1 MAKSSGGETA
11 LNRALHILD
20 VFSLDAPFLS
30 LSQIARR
37 ADMPVSTTQRIVKEL
52 VTQGLLDPV
61 EERRYR
67 LGNRLWELG
76 TRTPGALG
84 LREIAQPYLQDLHRR
99 QGQHVQLAVLYDT
112 DALVLDRISSSSA
125 VVNATVIGGHMP
137 LPHTALGLVLMAH
150 GPDGLFERVMAKGL
164 NPPTHSGLRTVDQLS
179 AAIEET
185 KRRGYA
191 VANGYIYP
199 GSRGIAVPV
208 VGSQG
213 SVVAALGMV
222 VPNDDARPDPIAT
235 ALLHT
240 AAGIGTN
247 LVRAYLPMGHPDA
260 LPGGPSR
267 YLVRSS
273 TSSMQFL
280 GNARRFRTRTGEKPG
295 TVPRE
300 SEPLSHPTD

>member
-1 MAKSSGGETA
+1 MAKSSDGESA
-11 LNRALHILD
+11 LNRALSILD
-20 VFSLDAPFLS
+20 VFSIDAPFLS

-37 ADMPVSTTQRIVKEL
+37 AQMPVSTTQRIVKGL
-52 VTQGLLDPV
+52 VAQGLLDPV
-61 EERRYR
+61 EEHRYR

-84 LREIAQPYLQDLHRR
+84 LREIAQPYLQELHRR
-99 QGQHVQLAVLYDT
+99 LGQHVQLAVLYDT
-112 DALVLDRISSSSA
+112 DALVLDRISSPSA

-150 GPDGLFERVMAKGL
+150 APPDLLDRVVAKGL
-164 NPPTHSGLRTVDQLS
+164 NPPTHSGLQTVSQLN

-185 KRRGYA
+185 RRRGYA
-191 VANGYIYP
+191 VANGYIHA
-199 GSRGIAVPV
+199 GSRGVAVPV

-213 SVVAALGMV
+213 IIVAALGMV
-222 VPNDDARPDPIAT
+222 VPNDDSPPQPIAA
-235 ALLHT
+235 ALLHV

-247 LVRAYLPMGHPDA
+247 LARAYLPVGHPDA

-273 TSSMQFL
+273 ASSMQFL
-280 GNARRFRTRTGEKPG
+280 GHARQSRTRENG
-295 TVPRE
+295 TSGVVPQGSDLRE
-300 SEPLSHPTD
+300 HPAD